1 MIKKIIQKKFQLT
14 LRGYKNFYE
23 KQYDLLGL
31 NRVLKSCQGLHDIL
45 GRKHGE
51 CRSCLFRQ

>member
-1 MIKKIIQKKFQLT
+1 MIKKNHTKEIPIT
-14 LRGYKNFYE
+14 LRGYKKFNE

-31 NRVLKSCQGLHDIL
+31 SRVLKSCQGSHDIL

-51 CRSCLFRQ
+51 CRSCLFR